1 MPLDPQAKDLL
12 ERLRRTRMPGLERL
26 PLPLARATYATVIPL
41 AGPREEVARVEDRLI
56 PGNLSVRIYTP
67 EGSGPRPA
75 LIYFHGG
82 GWVVGSLDTIDNPC
96 RQLANASGCTVI
108 SVGYRL
114 APEHKFPIPVE
125 DSYWA
130 TRYIAEHAAD
140 FDVDPAKIA
149 VGGDSAGG
157 NLAAAV
163 TMLARDR
170 GGPSLAFQ
178 LLIYPPTD
186 TALDT
191 PSHREFAKG
200 FALTRVEIQ
209 WFLRQYLVRPED
221 GLLPLV
227 SPLKAKSLRGLPPA
241 CIITAEFD
249 PLRDEGEA
257 YAARLRTSSVPAE
270 TRRFDGMIHGF
281 FQLAGIM
288 DQGKKAIQHAAAALK
303 AALT

>member
-1 MPLDPQAKDLL
+1 MALDPQAKDFL
-12 ERLRRTRMPGLERL
+12 ENLRRTRMPGLERL
-26 PLPLARATYATVIPL
+26 PLPLARATFATVIPL
-41 AGPREEVARVEDRLI
+41 AGPREEVARVEDRSI
-56 PGNLSVRIYTP
+56 PGNLSIRIYTP
-67 EGSGPRPA
+67 KGSGPRPA

-82 GWVVGSLDTIDNPC
+82 GWVFGSLDTIDNPC

-163 TMLARDR
+163 TLLARDR

-178 LLIYPPTD
+178 LLIYPATD
-186 TALDT
+186 AALDT

-241 CIITAEFD
+241 CVITAEFD

-288 DQGKKAIQHAAAALK
+288 DQG
-303 AALT
+303 